1 MQNKANVLLIGC
13 GGIGTI
19 GALNLELGGQAT
31 VTAVL
36 RSNYEHVKEHGFSIK
51 SIDHG
56 EVEGFKPSLLRNTIP
71 DLTTESLPPYDYII
85 VTTKNYA
92 DIPPS
97 VATLIH
103 PAVTP
108 GHTRIVLLQ
117 NGLNIHKPLQSAFPT
132 NIILSGVS
140 FCGSHQVAPGK
151 IVHEDDDELYI
162 GAFRNPVFSP
172 EVEDAAAQDF
182 VRIYGA
188 GGKCQP
194 QFNADVAFSRWRKLL
209 YNACLNPI
217 CAITDLDTGRIQLAE
232 GVIEDLV
239 RPAMREIQA
248 AAKACAGV
256 QLPDETLEFMITMDP
271 ITMYNPPSMQVDVRS
286 GRFTEF
292 ENLVGEAV
300 REGRVKGV
308 AMPTLTVLYGILK
321 AIQWRTKEK
330 RGLVT
335 VPEAVDH
342 TVQK

>member
-1 MQNKANVLLIGC
+1 MQNKVNVLLIGC

-19 GALNLELGGQAT
+19 AALNLQRGGQAT

-36 RSNYEHVKEHGFSIK
+36 RSNYEHVKAHGFSIK

-56 EVEGFKPSLLRNTIP
+56 EVEGFKPSILRNTIP
-71 DLTTESLPPYDYII
+71 NITTESLPPYDYIV

-97 VATLIH
+97 VAELIH

-108 GHTRIVLLQ
+108 GHTRILLLQ
-117 NGLNIHKPLQSAFPT
+117 NGLNIHKPLRAAFPT
-132 NIILSGVS
+132 NILLSGVS
-140 FCGSHQVAPGK
+140 FCGSHQVAPGR
-151 IVHEDDDELYI
+151 IIHEDDDELYI
-162 GAFRNPVFSP
+162 GAFRNPALAA
-172 EVEDAAAQDF
+172 EVEDAAAQEF

-188 GGKCQP
+188 GGNCQP
-194 QFNADVAFSRWRKLL
+194 QFQPDVAFSRWRKLL

-232 GVIEDLV
+232 GAVAELV

-248 AAKACAGV
+248 AASACAGV
-256 QLPDETLEFMITMDP
+256 ELPDETLEKMITLDP
-271 ITMYNPPSMQVDVRS
+271 VTMYNPPSMQVDVRS

-300 REGRVKGV
+300 REGRANGV
-308 AMPTLTVLYGILK
+308 SMPTLTVLYGILK
-321 AIQWRTKEK
+321 AMQWRTKER

-335 VPEAVDH
+335 VPAAEDH
-342 TVQK
+342 TVKK